1 MVEIDIIT
9 CLKKR
14 NKDLKN
20 IKKFIARLK
29 RLNIIMNKGVYL
41 ITI

>member
-1 MVEIDIIT
+1 MEEIDIKI

-20 IKKFIARLK
+20 IKKRIVK
-29 RLNIIMNKGVYL
+29 L
-41 ITI
+41 IKVENLEFW